1 MSVDLTGIAVSLIG
15 AVFAIVG
22 PLFLA
27 WLRAHMQDQ
36 QAAATLG
43 NAVSNALGA
52 LQQAAQAGVAA
63 RFPRPV
69 QLPGVSSEMVPGVQY
84 VLDHAGEEAARF
96 GITPA
101 AIAGKLAARVGL
113 AAIQTNIATAASPA
127 PTPLPLDPV
136 RPTPT
141 PPYPARPPV
150 GSAP

>member
-27 WLRAHMQDQ
+27 WLRSHMQDQ

-69 QLPGVSSEMVPGVQY
+69 QLPGVPAELTPGVQY
-84 VLDHAGEEAARF
+84 VLDHAGAEAARF

-101 AIAGKLAARVGL
+101 AIADKIAARVGL
-113 AAIQTNIATAASPA
+113 ARIETNIATAASPA
-127 PTPLPLDPV
+127 PSPLPLDPV
-136 RPTPT
+136 
-141 PPYPARPPV
+141 
-150 GSAP
+150 SAPAAAPGSG